1 MGGGGRAGSPPKMP
15 VEGGRWNQK
24 MPVGGGSSVL
34 AGGGGREGGGG
45 VGCARLEVS
54 FLIFWCA
61 LYVRAITTLL
71 CLTLAGLL
79 VFCHSRSLGGG
90 TRALCPATELDRAL
104 LAIADPH
111 RSPLVPTGRPRP
123 RSEVRQ
129 SLCFCHEWGPAA
141 LPAPSGRQRR
151 VEYAC
156 CTLAYTVR
164 TVHTVEVRKSTQVVR
179 LYSIQLRTF
188 ALSAQFNV
196 WSCPLVLDLGNK
208 KRCDQRP
215 LINDKDK
222 IDSTSRPA
230 CCFCR
235 RHPAPAAPPS
245 SPSRQCRHC
254 HP

>member
-1 MGGGGRAGSPPKMP
+1 MEPENASRGRVVGFGGGGRS
-15 VEGGRWNQK
+15 GGRR
-24 MPVGGGSSVL
+24 
-34 AGGGGREGGGG
+34 GGRLCPFGG
-45 VGCARLEVS
+45 LL
-54 FLIFWCA
+54 FDFWCA

-129 SLCFCHEWGPAA
+129 SLYFCHEWGPAA

-179 LYSIQLRTF
+179 LFYTAAHVCSLCSIQCM
-188 ALSAQFNV
+188 V
-196 WSCPLVLDLGNK
+196 MPPCP
-208 KRCDQRP
+208 
-215 LINDKDK
+215 
-222 IDSTSRPA
+222 
-230 CCFCR
+230 
-235 RHPAPAAPPS
+235 
-245 SPSRQCRHC
+245 
-254 HP
+254 